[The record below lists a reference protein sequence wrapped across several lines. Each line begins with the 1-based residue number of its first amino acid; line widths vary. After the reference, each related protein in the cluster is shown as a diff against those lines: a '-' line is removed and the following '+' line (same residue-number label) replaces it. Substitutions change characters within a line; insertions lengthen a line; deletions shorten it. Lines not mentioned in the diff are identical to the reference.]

1 MGKFNGFN
9 TGASNMQGLMR
20 QAQRMQQEVARVQ
33 EEVGNTDFEAS
44 VGGGAVKVVVNGNK
58 EFKSIEISPAAV
70 DPDDVEMLQD
80 LILSAVNE
88 AVRLANETMEKE
100 MSKVTGGLGN
110 LLILRQNKM
119 ESLDRLISRLNRLPG
134 IGIKTAQRLAYHIIS
149 LPDEDAAALANSIED
164 AHRLVHFCPICGNY
178 TENEVC
184 EICSD
189 PKRSSDTLCVVKDAR
204 DVIFMERMREYHGRY
219 HVLGGVLS
227 PMDGIGP
234 EMLRINELCKRIECE
249 KVKEVILATNP
260 DVEGETTAN
269 YIAKLLKPLGVRVTR
284 IAHGIPIGGS
294 LEYIDEVTLLR
305 SIENRREM

>member
-1 MGKFNGFN
+1 
-9 TGASNMQGLMR
+9 
-20 QAQRMQQEVARVQ
+20 
-33 EEVGNTDFEAS
+33 
-44 VGGGAVKVVVNGNK
+44 
-58 EFKSIEISPAAV
+58 
-70 DPDDVEMLQD
+70 
-80 LILSAVNE
+80 
-88 AVRLANETMEKE
+88 
-100 MSKVTGGLGN
+100 
-110 LLILRQNKM
+110 M

-149 LPDEDAAALANSIED
+149 LSDEEAAALANSIED

>member
-1 MGKFNGFN
+1 
-9 TGASNMQGLMR
+9 
-20 QAQRMQQEVARVQ
+20 
-33 EEVGNTDFEAS
+33 
-44 VGGGAVKVVVNGNK
+44 
-58 EFKSIEISPAAV
+58 
-70 DPDDVEMLQD
+70 
-80 LILSAVNE
+80 
-88 AVRLANETMEKE
+88 
-100 MSKVTGGLGN
+100 
-110 LLILRQNKM
+110 M

-227 PMDGIGP
+227 PMDGIGA
-234 EMLRINELCKRIECE
+234 ECFDKRT
-249 KVKEVILATNP
+249 LQAH
-260 DVEGETTAN
+260 
-269 YIAKLLKPLGVRVTR
+269 RV
-284 IAHGIPIGGS
+284 
-294 LEYIDEVTLLR
+294 
-305 SIENRREM
+305 

>member
-1 MGKFNGFN
+1 
-9 TGASNMQGLMR
+9 
-20 QAQRMQQEVARVQ
+20 
-33 EEVGNTDFEAS
+33 
-44 VGGGAVKVVVNGNK
+44 
-58 EFKSIEISPAAV
+58 
-70 DPDDVEMLQD
+70 
-80 LILSAVNE
+80 
-88 AVRLANETMEKE
+88 
-100 MSKVTGGLGN
+100 
-110 LLILRQNKM
+110 M

-269 YIAKLLKPLGVRVTR
+269 YEPALDYIVAKMAAASNTLMKLPCCVPSKTAEKCKSALHFAFAPCGMGADRRSLG
-284 IAHGIPIGGS
+284 AHS
-294 LEYIDEVTLLR
+294 K
-305 SIENRREM
+305 N

>member
-1 MGKFNGFN
+1 
-9 TGASNMQGLMR
+9 
-20 QAQRMQQEVARVQ
+20 
-33 EEVGNTDFEAS
+33 
-44 VGGGAVKVVVNGNK
+44 
-58 EFKSIEISPAAV
+58 
-70 DPDDVEMLQD
+70 
-80 LILSAVNE
+80 
-88 AVRLANETMEKE
+88 
-100 MSKVTGGLGN
+100 
-110 LLILRQNKM
+110 M

-149 LPDEDAAALANSIED
+149 LPDEDAAALANSIEDAHRCSGPFLKFKKTHSIED